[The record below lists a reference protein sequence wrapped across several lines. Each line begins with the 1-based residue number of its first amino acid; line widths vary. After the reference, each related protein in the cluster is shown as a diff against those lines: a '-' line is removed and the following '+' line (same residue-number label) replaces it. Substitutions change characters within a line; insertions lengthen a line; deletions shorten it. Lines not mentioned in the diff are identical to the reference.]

1 MKKRFLKV
9 IATGILLLSTVTFTP
24 VMAAAETTNDDF
36 TMTILHTN
44 DTHSHLKD
52 TAKQAALVKKIRQ
65 ENPVN
70 LLLDAGDVF
79 SGTLYFNEFQGKASL
94 AVMNYLQYDAMIFGN
109 HEFDLGSSDEGH
121 QALADFVSGAEFPF
135 LAANVDFSE
144 DDLFDGLQTQNITDD
159 PEDGHI
165 YNGIIK
171 EIDGEQVGI
180 FGLTTEETADISS
193 PESISFTNYIEEA
206 QKAVDAFTEAGVNK
220 IIAVTHIGFDDSDL
234 VDNDILLA
242 EGVQGIDIIV
252 GGHTHTKL
260 EEPYVVNADT
270 EPVIIVQTEEYN
282 KYLGQLD
289 VTFDE
294 DGVITDYDG
303 VLHTVDS
310 EDAEI
315 DEEAAELIQE
325 YTDQVTETEERPT
338 GATAGVFLS
347 GLRDLGG
354 VRAGETNLGN
364 VITDGMLKKAQ
375 EINPDTV
382 LAFQNGGGIR
392 QSIPTGPITYGE
404 AISVLPFGNTLAL
417 MELSGEEL
425 KAVFEHS
432 VRDYPAESGGF
443 LHVSGMQLV
452 FDGEAEP
459 GNRVLS
465 MIVNEEEIEM
475 DKMYTISTNVFTAK
489 GGDGYDVL
497 AEAYEDGRGSEPGF
511 SDWENFV
518 DHMKSLE
525 TITTGIEGRILA
537 KVPFD
542 DLSYEDWAYPYIS
555 DLYYRDMVNG
565 TSEGKYSPLR
575 NLSRAQAASLIVRA
589 LDLTAENEAPF
600 DDLDGWAAETQA
612 EIAAA
617 YEHGIV
623 IGRDGSFAPGE
634 NVSRAQLALMIER
647 AFEAYT
653 GKVYTAKETA
663 PYSDYGGYDEETVNA
678 ISMLHELGIAT
689 GSEGKYM
696 PNNPASRQQAAKILS
711 NFIYNIKQADS
722 ALESN

>member
-1 MKKRFLKV
+1 MRNTFFKG
-9 IATGILLLSTVTFTP
+9 IAVAILLFSAVTFNP
-24 VMAAAETTNDDF
+24 VMAATGTATDDF
-36 TMTILHTN
+36 TLTILHTN
-44 DTHSHLKD
+44 DTHSHLKT
-52 TAKQAALVKKIRQ
+52 TAKRAALVKKLRE

-79 SGTLYFNEFQGKASL
+79 SGTLYFNEFQGQASL

-109 HEFDLGSSDEGH
+109 HEFDLGGSDNGH
-121 QALADFVSGAEFPF
+121 QALSEFVTGAEFPF
-135 LAANVDFSE
+135 LATNVDFSK
-144 DDLFDGLQTQNITDD
+144 DDHFDGLQSKTITDE
-159 PEDGHI
+159 PENGHI

-171 EIDGEQVGI
+171 EINGEQVGI

-193 PESISFTNYIEEA
+193 PGNITFTNYIEEA
-206 QKAVDAFTEAGVNK
+206 QEAVAAFTEAGVNK
-220 IIAVTHIGFDDSDL
+220 IIAITHIGFDDSDL

-242 EGVQGIDIIV
+242 KGVPGIDIIV

-260 EEPYVVNADT
+260 DEPYVVNGDT
-270 EPVIIVQTEEYN
+270 EPVLIVQTEEYN
-282 KYLGQLD
+282 KFLGQLD
-289 VTFDE
+289 VTFDK
-294 DGVITDYDG
+294 DGVITDYNG
-303 VLHTVDS
+303 VLHTVNR

-315 DEEAAELIQE
+315 DEEAAELIKE
-325 YTDQVTETEERPT
+325 YTDQVTETEKRPT

-347 GLRDLGG
+347 GLRDFGG

-382 LAFQNGGGIR
+382 IAFQNGGGIR
-392 QSIPTGPITYGE
+392 ESIPTGPITYGE

-432 VRDYPAESGGF
+432 VKDYPAESGGF

-465 MIVNEEEIEM
+465 MIVNEKEIEM
-475 DKMYTISTNVFTAK
+475 DKMYTITTNVFTAK
-489 GGDGYDVL
+489 GGDGYTML
-497 AEAYEDGRGSEPGF
+497 EEAYKEGRGSEPGF

-542 DLSYEDWAYPYIS
+542 DLSYNDWAYPYIS

-565 TSEGKYSPLR
+565 TSEATYSPHR
-575 NLSRAQAASLIVRA
+575 NLTRAQAASLIVRA
-589 LDLTAENEAPF
+589 LDLKAEHEAPF
-600 DDLDGWAAETQA
+600 DDLNGWAVETQE

-617 YEHGIV
+617 YENGIV

-634 NVSRAQLALMIER
+634 NVSRAQLALMIKR
-647 AFEAYT
+647 AFEVHT
-653 GKVYTAKETA
+653 GKEYIANVTA
-663 PYSDYGGYDEETVNA
+663 PYTDYGRYDDEAINA
-678 ISMLHELGIAT
+678 ISMLYELGIAT
-689 GSEGKYM
+689 GSQGKYM
-696 PNNPASRQQAAKILS
+696 PNHSATRQQAVKIVS
-711 NFIYNIKQADS
+711 NFIYNTKQVES
-722 ALESN
+722 AAVNK